1 MTLTRFHKQAF
12 GCGLW
17 VNFDELLAVHR
28 HGSMAGNNAHMFGG
42 DNLHVKI
49 VECLNTIRTTALETS
64 AADVATLAIF
74 PLRSSC

>member
-1 MTLTRFHKQAF
+1 
-12 GCGLW
+12 
-17 VNFDELLAVHR
+17 
-28 HGSMAGNNAHMFGG
+28 MAGNNAHMFGG